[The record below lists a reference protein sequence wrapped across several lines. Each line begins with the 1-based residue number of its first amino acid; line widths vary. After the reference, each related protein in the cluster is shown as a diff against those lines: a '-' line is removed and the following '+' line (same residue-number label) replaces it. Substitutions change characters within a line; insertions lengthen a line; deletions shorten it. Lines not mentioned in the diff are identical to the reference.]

1 MDELKY
7 QLDLL
12 TALNEKLNGNERI
25 YKMISDISGYSY
37 IYINFEDHSSELL
50 GCWEETLGE
59 HLGSSL
65 DEERMLS
72 YIHEDDVE
80 KFRKTIIDMRKN
92 HVIDATCEFRS
103 NKSPSWIE
111 CRSRV
116 FYRENMEAK
125 EQICCFKSTTKE
137 RAQNEE
143 LRYLAF
149 YDSLTGLYNRN
160 YFVKCLRDLIE
171 KAESEQVN
179 VALMFVDIDDF
190 KKINDSLGLLFGDE
204 LVQDFGTFI
213 KGLQNDQ
220 IIAGRFGSD
229 VFCIAIYDPYG
240 SRSVEMVYRNLHDRL
255 RKPFCLS
262 NKAEIVFSVSVGV
275 ATFPEAGSTALELIK
290 NAEIVLFRAKET
302 GKNNL
307 QYFEPEILND
317 FLDSVTIEQQLK
329 NAVDHED
336 FLLYYQPQF
345 FATTKKLRGVEAL
358 IRWPDENGRF
368 ISPSDF
374 IPIAEKNGAIIPIG
388 NWVMKEALRVYAAW
402 SARYDYPLIL
412 SINISALQL
421 KKDNFTDQLLHLI
434 NLYDINPKMLELEI
448 TESIFID
455 DFEEV
460 IDKMKSLRMLGVRV
474 SLDDFGTGF
483 SSLSYLKDLP
493 IDTLKIDK
501 SFVDTA
507 IKDRSTNIITES
519 VVNMVKKLG
528 LETVAEGVETQE
540 QYDFLTKIECDNI
553 QGFLTGRPMTKTDI
567 EKLLV
572 ENEKS
577 LQNDR
582 G

>member
-12 TALNEKLNGNERI
+12 NALNEKLNGNERI
-25 YKMISDISGYSY
+25 YKLISDISGYSY
-37 IYINFEDHSSELL
+37 IYINYVDDTSELL
-50 GCWEETLGE
+50 GCWDEILGE
-59 HLGSSL
+59 RIGKIL
-65 DEERMLS
+65 DRERMFS
-72 YIHEDDVE
+72 YIHEDDLE
-80 KFRKTIIDMRKN
+80 QFKKTIVAMKTD
-92 HVIDATCEFRS
+92 HVEEAVCEFRTTKGS
-103 NKSPSWIE
+103 NWVE

-116 FYRENMEAK
+116 IYNEYMEPQ
-125 EQICCFKSTTKE
+125 EQIYCFRETTKE
-137 RAQNEE
+137 KAQNEE
-143 LRYLAF
+143 LRYLAY
-149 YDSLTGLYNRN
+149 YDSLTGLCNRN
-160 YFVKCLRDLIE
+160 YFVKNLRDFLE
-171 KAESEQVN
+171 KAEGENVE

-204 LVQDFGTFI
+204 LVQDFGMFI
-213 KGLQNDQ
+213 KSMQNDQ

-229 VFCIAIYDPYG
+229 VFCIAIYNPYG
-240 SRSVEMVYRNLHDRL
+240 SRSVEMIYRNLHDRL
-255 RKPFCLS
+255 RKPFVLS
-262 NKAEIVFSVSVGV
+262 NKSEIVFSVSVGV
-275 ATFPEAGSTALELIK
+275 AMYPEAGNTALELIK

-307 QYFEPEILND
+307 QYFEHEILNEFID
-317 FLDSVTIEQQLK
+317 NVTIEQQLK

-336 FLLYYQPQF
+336 FILYYQPQF
-345 FATTKKLRGVEAL
+345 FATTGKLRGVEAL

-368 ISPSDF
+368 ISPNDF

-388 NWVMKEALRVYAAW
+388 NWVIKEALRVYAAW
-402 SARYDYPLIL
+402 SANYEYPLIL
-412 SINISALQL
+412 SINISAIQL

-460 IDKMKSLRMLGVRV
+460 IDKMKSLRMLGVRF

-540 QYDFLTKIECDNI
+540 QYDYLKRIECDNI
-553 QGFLTGRPMTKTDI
+553 QGFLTGKPMTKTDI
-567 EKLLV
+567 EKLLM
-572 ENEKS
+572 EQEKQ
-577 LQNDR
+577 L
-582 G
+582 GK

>member
-1 MDELKY
+1 
-7 QLDLL
+7 
-12 TALNEKLNGNERI
+12 
-25 YKMISDISGYSY
+25 MISDISGYSY
-37 IYINFEDHSSELL
+37 IYINYVDDTSELL
-50 GCWEETLGE
+50 GCWDEILGE
-59 HLGSSL
+59 RIGKIL
-65 DEERMLS
+65 DRERMFS
-72 YIHEDDVE
+72 YIHEDDLE
-80 KFRKTIIDMRKN
+80 QFKKTIVAMKTD
-92 HVIDATCEFRS
+92 HVEEAVCEFRTTKGS
-103 NKSPSWIE
+103 NWVE

-116 FYRENMEAK
+116 IYNEYMEPQ
-125 EQICCFKSTTKE
+125 EQIYCFRETTKE
-137 RAQNEE
+137 KAQNEE
-143 LRYLAF
+143 LRYLAY
-149 YDSLTGLYNRN
+149 YDSLTGLCNRN
-160 YFVKCLRDLIE
+160 YFVKNLRDFLE
-171 KAESEQVN
+171 KAEGENVE

-204 LVQDFGTFI
+204 LVQDFGMFI
-213 KGLQNDQ
+213 KSMQNDQ

-229 VFCIAIYDPYG
+229 VFCIAIYNPYG
-240 SRSVEMVYRNLHDRL
+240 SRSVEMIYRNLHDRL
-255 RKPFCLS
+255 RKPFVLS
-262 NKAEIVFSVSVGV
+262 NKSEIVFSVSVGV
-275 ATFPEAGSTALELIK
+275 AMYPEAGNTALELIK

-307 QYFEPEILND
+307 QYFEHEILNEFID
-317 FLDSVTIEQQLK
+317 NVTIEQQLK

-336 FLLYYQPQF
+336 FILYYQPQF
-345 FATTKKLRGVEAL
+345 FATTGKLRGVEAL

-368 ISPSDF
+368 ISPNDF

-388 NWVMKEALRVYAAW
+388 NWVIKEALRVYAAW
-402 SARYDYPLIL
+402 SANYEYPLIL
-412 SINISALQL
+412 SINISAIQL

-540 QYDFLTKIECDNI
+540 QYDYLKRIECDNI
-553 QGFLTGRPMTKTDI
+553 QGFLTGKPMTKTDI
-567 EKLLV
+567 EKLLM
-572 ENEKS
+572 EQEKQ
-577 LQNDR
+577 L
-582 G
+582 GK

>member
-1 MDELKY
+1 MDELRY

-12 TALNEKLNGNERI
+12 NALNEKLNGNDRI

-37 IYINFEDHSSELL
+37 IYINFMEETTEML
-50 GCWEETLGE
+50 GCWDEVLGE
-59 HLGSSL
+59 RIGNSL
-65 DEERMLS
+65 DQDRMMS
-72 YIHEDDVE
+72 YIHEDDRE
-80 KFRKTIIDMRKN
+80 KFKNTIADMRRN
-92 HVIDATCEFRS
+92 QAEDAVCEFRTAQGK
-103 NKSPSWIE
+103 NWVE
-111 CRSRV
+111 CRSHV
-116 FYRENMEAK
+116 FYNDYMEAQ
-125 EQICCFKSTTKE
+125 EQIMCFRQTTKE

-143 LRYLAF
+143 LRYLA
-149 YDSLTGLYNRN
+149 YNDSLTGLYNRN
-160 YFVKCLRDLIE
+160 YFVKCLRDFLE
-171 KAESEQVN
+171 KAESENAN

-204 LVQDFGTFI
+204 LVQDFGLFI
-213 KGLQNDQ
+213 KSLQNDH

-240 SRSVEMVYRNLHDRL
+240 SRSVEMIYRNMHDRL
-255 RKPFCLS
+255 RKPFVLS

-275 ATFPEAGSTALELIK
+275 ATYPEAGNTALELIK

-307 QYFEPEILND
+307 QYFEKDILNE
-317 FLDSVTIEQQLK
+317 FLDNVTIEQQLK
-329 NAVDHED
+329 SAVDHED

-345 FATTKKLRGVEAL
+345 YANSGKLRGVEAL
-358 IRWPDENGRF
+358 IRWPGADGKF
-368 ISPSDF
+368 ISPTDF

-402 SARYDYPLIL
+402 TAKYEYPVVL
-412 SINISALQL
+412 SINISAIQL

-460 IDKMKSLRMLGVRV
+460 IDKMKSLRMLGIRV

-501 SFVDTA
+501 SFIDTA
-507 IKDRSTNIITES
+507 IHDRSTNIITES

-540 QYDFLTKIECDNI
+540 QYDFLKKIECDNI

-567 EKLLV
+567 EKLLL
-572 ENEKS
+572 ETEKE
-577 LQNDR
+577 L
-582 G
+582 GE

>member
-12 TALNEKLNGNERI
+12 NALNEKLNGNERI
-25 YKMISDISGYSY
+25 YKLISDISGYSY
-37 IYINFEDHSSELL
+37 IYINYVDDTSELL
-50 GCWEETLGE
+50 GCWDEILGE
-59 HLGSSL
+59 RIGKIL
-65 DEERMLS
+65 DRERMFS
-72 YIHEDDVE
+72 YIHEDDLE
-80 KFRKTIIDMRKN
+80 QFKKTIVAMKTD
-92 HVIDATCEFRS
+92 HVEEAVCEFRTTKGS
-103 NKSPSWIE
+103 NWVE

-116 FYRENMEAK
+116 IYNEYMEPQ
-125 EQICCFKSTTKE
+125 EQICCFRETTKE
-137 RAQNEE
+137 KAQNEE
-143 LRYLAF
+143 LRYLAY
-149 YDSLTGLYNRN
+149 YDSLTGLCNRN
-160 YFVKCLRDLIE
+160 YFVKNLRDFLE
-171 KAESEQVN
+171 KAEGENVE

-204 LVQDFGTFI
+204 LVQDFGMFI
-213 KGLQNDQ
+213 KSMQNDQ

-229 VFCIAIYDPYG
+229 VFCIAIYNPYG
-240 SRSVEMVYRNLHDRL
+240 SRSVEMIYRNLHDRL
-255 RKPFCLS
+255 RKPFVLS
-262 NKAEIVFSVSVGV
+262 NKSEIVFSVSVGV
-275 ATFPEAGSTALELIK
+275 AMYPEAGNTALELIK

-307 QYFEPEILND
+307 QYFEHEILNE
-317 FLDSVTIEQQLK
+317 FIYNVTIEQQLK

-336 FLLYYQPQF
+336 FILYYQPQF
-345 FATTKKLRGVEAL
+345 FATTGKLRGVEAL

-368 ISPSDF
+368 ISPNDF

-388 NWVMKEALRVYAAW
+388 NWVIKEALRVYAAW
-402 SARYDYPLIL
+402 SANYEYPLIL
-412 SINISALQL
+412 SINISAIQL

-540 QYDFLTKIECDNI
+540 QYDYLKRIECDNI
-553 QGFLTGRPMTKTDI
+553 QGFLTGKPMTKTDI
-567 EKLLV
+567 EKLLM
-572 ENEKS
+572 EQEKQ
-577 LQNDR
+577 L
-582 G
+582 GK

>member
-1 MDELKY
+1 MDELRY

-12 TALNEKLNGNERI
+12 NALNEKLNGNDRI

-37 IYINFEDHSSELL
+37 IYIHFMEETTEML
-50 GCWEETLGE
+50 GCWDEVLGE
-59 HLGSSL
+59 KIGNSL
-65 DEERMLS
+65 DPDRMMS
-72 YIHEDDVE
+72 YIHEDDRE
-80 KFRKTIIDMRKN
+80 KFKNTIVDMRRN
-92 HVIDATCEFRS
+92 QDEDAVCEFRTAQGK
-103 NKSPSWIE
+103 NWVE

-116 FYRENMEAK
+116 FYNEYMEAQ
-125 EQICCFKSTTKE
+125 EQIMCFRQTTKE
-137 RAQNEE
+137 RAHNEE
-143 LRYLAF
+143 LRYLA
-149 YDSLTGLYNRN
+149 YNDSLTGLYNRN
-160 YFVKCLRDLIE
+160 YFVKCLRDFLE
-171 KAESEQVN
+171 KAESENVN

-204 LVQDFGTFI
+204 LVQDFGLFI
-213 KGLQNDQ
+213 KSLQNDQ

-240 SRSVEMVYRNLHDRL
+240 SRSVEMIYRNMHDRL
-255 RKPFCLS
+255 RKPFVLS

-275 ATFPEAGSTALELIK
+275 AAYPEAGSTALELIK

-307 QYFEPEILND
+307 QYFEKDILNE
-317 FLDSVTIEQQLK
+317 FLDNVTIEQQLK
-329 NAVDHED
+329 SAVDHED

-345 FATTKKLRGVEAL
+345 FANSGKLRGVEAL
-358 IRWPDENGRF
+358 IRWPGADGKF
-368 ISPSDF
+368 ISPTDF

-388 NWVMKEALRVYAAW
+388 NWVMKEALKVYAAW
-402 SARYDYPLIL
+402 SSKYEYPVVL
-412 SINISALQL
+412 SINISAIQL

-434 NLYDINPKMLELEI
+434 NLYDINPRMLELEI

-501 SFVDTA
+501 SFIDTA
-507 IKDRSTNIITES
+507 IHDRSTNIITES

-540 QYDFLTKIECDNI
+540 QYDFLKKIECDNI
-553 QGFLTGRPMTKTDI
+553 QGFLTGRPMTKSDI
-567 EKLLV
+567 EKLLL
-572 ENEKS
+572 ENEKE
-577 LQNDR
+577 L
-582 G
+582 GE

>member
-1 MDELKY
+1 MDELRY

-12 TALNEKLNGNERI
+12 NALNEKLNGNDRI

-37 IYINFEDHSSELL
+37 IYINYVEDTTELL
-50 GCWEETLGE
+50 GCWEEVLGE
-59 HLGSSL
+59 KISNSL
-65 DEERMLS
+65 DQERMLS
-72 YIHEDDVE
+72 YIHEDDREMFKNTVGS
-80 KFRKTIIDMRKN
+80 MRRN
-92 HVIDATCEFRS
+92 QIEDEVCEFRTAQG
-103 NKSPSWIE
+103 NNWVE
-111 CRSRV
+111 CHSRM
-116 FYRENMEAK
+116 FYNEYMEPQ
-125 EQICCFKSTTKE
+125 EQIMCFRQTTKE

-143 LRYLAF
+143 LRYLAY
-149 YDSLTGLYNRN
+149 YDSLTGLCNRN
-160 YFVKCLRDLIE
+160 YFVKCLRDYLE
-171 KAESEQVN
+171 KAEADKVN

-204 LVQDFGTFI
+204 LVQDFGIFI
-213 KGLQNDQ
+213 KSLQNDK

-240 SRSVEMVYRNLHDRL
+240 SRSVEMVYRSMHDRL

-275 ATFPEAGSTALELIK
+275 AMYPDAGSTALELIK

-307 QYFEPEILND
+307 QYFEREILDEFIDNI
-317 FLDSVTIEQQLK
+317 TIEQQLK
-329 NAVDHED
+329 NAVDNED

-345 FATTKKLRGVEAL
+345 FANSGRLRGVEAL
-358 IRWPDENGRF
+358 IRWPDQNGKF
-368 ISPSDF
+368 ISPNDF

-402 SARYDYPLIL
+402 SARFEYPIVL
-412 SINISALQL
+412 SINISAIQL

-501 SFVDTA
+501 SFIDTA

-519 VVNMVKKLG
+519 VVNMVKRLG

-540 QYDFLTKIECDNI
+540 QYDYLKRIECDNI
-553 QGFLTGRPMTKTDI
+553 QGFLTGRPMTRTDI
-567 EKLLV
+567 EKLLT
-572 ENEKS
+572 EHDQELGK
-577 LQNDR
+577 
-582 G
+582 

>member
-1 MDELKY
+1 MDELRY

-12 TALNEKLNGNERI
+12 NALNEKLNGNDRI

-37 IYINFEDHSSELL
+37 IYINYVEDTTEML
-50 GCWEETLGE
+50 GCWDEVLGE
-59 HLGSSL
+59 KISSSL
-65 DEERMLS
+65 DPERMLS
-72 YIHEDDVE
+72 YIHEDDRERFKNTVGS
-80 KFRKTIIDMRKN
+80 MRRN
-92 HVIDATCEFRS
+92 QIEDEVCEFRTAQG
-103 NKSPSWIE
+103 NNWVE
-111 CRSRV
+111 CRSRM
-116 FYRENMEAK
+116 FYNEYMEPQ
-125 EQICCFKSTTKE
+125 EQVMCFRQTTKE

-143 LRYLAF
+143 LRYLAY
-149 YDSLTGLYNRN
+149 YDSLTGLCNRN
-160 YFVKCLRDLIE
+160 YFVKCLREYLE
-171 KAESEQVN
+171 KAEAEKVN

-204 LVQDFGTFI
+204 LVQDFGIFI
-213 KGLQNDQ
+213 KSLQNEK

-229 VFCIAIYDPYG
+229 VFCIALYDPYG
-240 SRSVEMVYRNLHDRL
+240 SRSVEMVYRDIHDRL

-275 ATFPEAGSTALELIK
+275 AMYPEAGSTALELIK
-290 NAEIVLFRAKET
+290 NAEIVLFRAKEM

-307 QYFEPEILND
+307 QYFEREILDEFIDNI
-317 FLDSVTIEQQLK
+317 TIEQQLK
-329 NAVDHED
+329 NAVDNED

-345 FATTKKLRGVEAL
+345 FANNGRLRGVEAL
-358 IRWPDENGRF
+358 IRWPDENGKF
-368 ISPSDF
+368 ISPNDF

-402 SARYDYPLIL
+402 SARFEYPVVL
-412 SINISALQL
+412 SVNISAIQL

-501 SFVDTA
+501 SFIDTA

-519 VVNMVKKLG
+519 VVNMVKRLG

-540 QYDFLTKIECDNI
+540 QYDYLKRIECDNI
-553 QGFLTGRPMTKTDI
+553 QGFLTGRPMTRSDI
-567 EKLLV
+567 EKLLT
-572 ENEKS
+572 EHDQE
-577 LQNDR
+577 LGR
-582 G
+582 